1 MTYENLVKAAKKAV
15 KPVDVKV
22 IKEHLAVEFDIE
34 GAGEGA
40 FYVEFTEKKVEV
52 EPYEYYDHNFRVR
65 TDADTAVKILSG
77 DVSPVAASEEGKA
90 IVEGDAG
97 KLALLEKYLKADVV
111 EKKSTKTATKTPAK
125 VPVKAEKKPVPKK
138 TPKKPAKK

>member
-1 MTYENLVKAAKKAV
+1 MTYENLVKEAKKAV

-52 EPYEYYDHNFRVR
+52 EPYEYYNHDFRVR

-77 DVSPVAASEEGKA
+77 EVSPVAASEEGKA

-111 EKKSTKTATKTPAK
+111 EIKTTKAATK

-138 TPKKPAKK
+138 APKKPAKSTKTK